1 MKDYKPK
8 IKVSSLLRLQKF
20 LSIYHVTSGKEEGA
34 CLRNLNLSWP
44 PPRFALIQWK
54 IARMKIFDIQIPMSG
69 NLKCL
74 MIIRMCRLLKKNLF
88 FTSKKMWM
96 DCGRNSVCRILY
108 SKLDEWANILIG
120 SWLAITPFFRKGN
133 NHLTINHAQ
142 KCFSLKAFKWWYNI
156 NNKKVKH
163 SISDEQPLKKCPK
176 TGRLLSFQIGLRR
189 SV

>member
-1 MKDYKPK
+1 MKCCGSLPLKFQPGFLTEHCIVYSPNLSTYEAPMHKDLQQNSIALLLQLDNNTLKLARFECEKWLLINQGRCTSSREKVVMKDYKPK

-74 MIIRMCRLLKKNLF
+74 MIIRMCRLLK
-88 FTSKKMWM
+88 
-96 DCGRNSVCRILY
+96 
-108 SKLDEWANILIG
+108 
-120 SWLAITPFFRKGN
+120 
-133 NHLTINHAQ
+133 
-142 KCFSLKAFKWWYNI
+142 
-156 NNKKVKH
+156 
-163 SISDEQPLKKCPK
+163 
-176 TGRLLSFQIGLRR
+176 
-189 SV
+189 